1 MINDLIIQ
9 GILFIWSSLLPM
21 AFIFLV
27 GGIIGG
33 FHKESWGD
41 VLYFPETLRW
51 GVFGFL
57 LCVALYLWIPILW
70 VGVPVLSIRV
80 PGVGWLP

>member
-1 MINDLIIQ
+1 MIDDLIIQ
-9 GILFIWSSLLPM
+9 GILFAWSFLPVAAIICLM
-21 AFIFLV
+21 T
-27 GGIIGG
+27 GII
-33 FHKESWGD
+33 FCIHEECWGD

-57 LCVALYLWIPILW
+57 LCIALYLWIPILW